1 MPIRSQNRNNY
12 KWFIYKN
19 HQNNNN
25 NVGTLQI
32 GYTDNSYNPTHSCM
46 NYYYNST
53 TKKYFIDINNPIVNY
68 NYNPNISVS
77 IKGNVEIDGN
87 LNLKNPNNNFM
98 INGIIVGSFSNPA
111 IIEKINNSINNDDSL
126 KSISQNK
133 FLKKNNNILNP
144 NNIINYNNNI
154 ETFLFNYNYYYK
166 EIKKSHIKINDK
178 NKIIIKT
185 SIFQFI

>member
-1 MPIRSQNRNNY
+1 MNILYDKINEINHIYYIFKKNY
-12 KWFIYKN
+12 NYDNYFKYLLKFKDQSISLTNSIMDKFNFI
-19 HQNNNN
+19 NNN
-25 NVGTLQI
+25 
-32 GYTDNSYNPTHSCM
+32 D
-46 NYYYNST
+46 
-53 TKKYFIDINNPIVNY
+53 FDINNINIKKDMYSIISKNDFYSIIY
-68 NYNPNISVS
+68 NS
-77 IKGNVEIDGN
+77 
-87 LNLKNPNNNFM
+87 M
-98 INGIIVGSFSNPA
+98 
-111 IIEKINNSINNDDSL
+111 NNDDSL